1 MSKNEHVIGQKLTLH
16 VQIQPTGMS
25 LVTEA
30 GRVVRVG
37 SLKSFETPFP
47 VLKTGLPVSSIRT
60 HTLEHTPFV
69 RLKSLCMTIDN
80 PWVVGCAGKVESE
93 ILSKH

>member
-1 MSKNEHVIGQKLTLH
+1 MSKNEHVIGQKFTLH

-37 SLKSFETPFP
+37 SLKSF
-47 VLKTGLPVSSIRT
+47 
-60 HTLEHTPFV
+60 
-69 RLKSLCMTIDN
+69 
-80 PWVVGCAGKVESE
+80 
-93 ILSKH
+93 